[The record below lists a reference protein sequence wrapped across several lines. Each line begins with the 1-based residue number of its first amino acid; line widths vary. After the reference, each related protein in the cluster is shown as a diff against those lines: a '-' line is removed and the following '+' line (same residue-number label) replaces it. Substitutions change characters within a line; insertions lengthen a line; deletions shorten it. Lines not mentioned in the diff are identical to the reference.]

1 MTWDIPAPAPAAR
14 PRVLSVDDEQS
25 ILRLISRL
33 LEMKGYQVTTSND
46 PEAVVIGFRE
56 GAWDVVITDVNMPGM
71 SGLELLRALRSR
83 QPDLPIVVVTGE
95 ATVDTAI
102 QALRE
107 GATGMLIKPFTAA
120 ELLAEVGRA
129 VASARM
135 RYEALQYR
143 LLSPV
148 LDSIAL
154 TLSSS
159 IEARNQETAAHC
171 RHLGMLSERMAA
183 ALSLPETDQMTIR
196 IAGYLHDVGKIGISD
211 AVLLKPGRLDEAEMA
226 EMRRHSEIGAALL
239 DVHEAMSGIARIVR
253 HHHERW
259 DGAGYPAGLAGHEIP
274 LGGRII
280 AVADAF
286 HAMTNDRVYR
296 PALPVE
302 QAWAELRLRAGT
314 QFDPA
319 IVEVFS
325 RIVDEAGNLRPLPSV
340 SAAPATP
347 VFETSPQLSGIQE
360 RLAGL
365 PSLAPIRSGARR
377 TRDVVDDDL
386 LADDRELT
394 VERADDSARGSS
406 GARPGSL
413 ESPERR
419 LA

>member
-1 MTWDIPAPAPAAR
+1 
-14 PRVLSVDDEQS
+14 
-25 ILRLISRL
+25 
-33 LEMKGYQVTTSND
+33 
-46 PEAVVIGFRE
+46 
-56 GAWDVVITDVNMPGM
+56 
-71 SGLELLRALRSR
+71 
-83 QPDLPIVVVTGE
+83 
-95 ATVDTAI
+95 
-102 QALRE
+102 
-107 GATGMLIKPFTAA
+107 
-120 ELLAEVGRA
+120 
-129 VASARM
+129 
-135 RYEALQYR
+135 
-143 LLSPV
+143 
-148 LDSIAL
+148 
-154 TLSSS
+154 
-159 IEARNQETAAHC
+159 
-171 RHLGMLSERMAA
+171 
-183 ALSLPETDQMTIR
+183 
-196 IAGYLHDVGKIGISD
+196 
-211 AVLLKPGRLDEAEMA
+211 LLKPGRLDEAEMA

-259 DGAGYPAGLAGHEIP
+259 DGAGYPAGLSGNEIP

-325 RIVDEAGNLRPLPSV
+325 QIVDEEGNPRPLPSA

-347 VFETSPQLSGIQE
+347 VFEPSPQLAGVQE

-365 PSLAPIRSGARR
+365 PSLAPIRAGGRR
-377 TRDVVDDDL
+377 SLDPADDDL
-386 LADDRELT
+386 LADDRELLGGGAVRPT
-394 VERADDSARGSS
+394 PGSAGTRS
-406 GARPGSL
+406 RSL